1 MTGTADARVPRAPVP
16 GSLSGSVPGPPP
28 GSGSTPPGRRDR
40 VRRLLA
46 SPLLAALASVLA
58 LAGAVALAG
67 VRTLV
72 HQCLQVDGPLAVIGV
87 RLTLLQDAG
96 DCPTGTL
103 AVAPAAS
110 QGAVLVLGLVLPVV
124 AAHAALGAL
133 GLGLTALLLRAAGTA
148 RRVLGA
154 VVRAL
159 PAPAPHG
166 PARSRRRLPVP
177 GAVLVTATVLAR
189 TRHPHRGPPPAFA

>member
-1 MTGTADARVPRAPVP
+1 MTGTADARVPHAPVP
-16 GSLSGSVPGPPP
+16 GRAP
-28 GSGSTPPGRRDR
+28 DR
-40 VRRLLA
+40 EGRLLA
-46 SPLLAALASVLA
+46 TPLLAALASLLA
-58 LAGAVALAG
+58 LGGAVWLVG

-72 HQCLQVDGPLAVIGV
+72 HQCVHVDGPLAVLGV
-87 RLTLLQDAG
+87 RLTLLQDAA

-110 QGAVLVLGLVLPVV
+110 HGAVLALGLVLPVV

-154 VVRAL
+154 VVRVVPRPAGFQPAGSRRGLPFAGVVRL
-159 PAPAPHG
+159 PAA
-166 PARSRRRLPVP
+166 
-177 GAVLVTATVLAR
+177 VLAR
-189 TRHPHRGPPPAFA
+189 ARHPHRGPPPAFA